1 MARKALVVLS
11 NTMIRHSD
19 RNQADYHLYT
29 QIGFSTLPGVCTFTQ
44 DFILLTWLAYG
55 LSAPPGNLS
64 PSRDSGTYR
73 VFLKCTSVSTTD
85 RKKIFVPSQLLFAS
99 PVVYGPS

>member
-11 NTMIRHSD
+11 NTMIRHRD
-19 RNQADYHLYT
+19 RNQADCHLYT